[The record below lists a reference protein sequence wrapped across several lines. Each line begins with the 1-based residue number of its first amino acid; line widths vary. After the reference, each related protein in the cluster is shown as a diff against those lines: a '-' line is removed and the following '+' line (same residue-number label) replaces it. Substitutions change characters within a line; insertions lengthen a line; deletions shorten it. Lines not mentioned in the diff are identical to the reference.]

1 MPMQKLSEHYFKR
14 FPNLLNK
21 YACADAPSIELRL
34 IITIPLFKE
43 EADYVLSS
51 LEMCKLNSSKE
62 VEILAIVNQPAD
74 RQDLSMFHQ
83 NQVLELKNRKLKNGI
98 PLRVISALD
107 LEPKQAGVGLARK
120 IAMDDA
126 LSRFAAIGRD
136 GLIVGLDGDCQVSE
150 NYFEALLKGEKSD
163 LNAASLAFE
172 HPLESLSI
180 QEQKNIID
188 YEIWLR
194 YYSKALEWSNFPFHY
209 LTIGSSMAVR
219 ASAYAKIGGM
229 NRRKAGEDFYF
240 LHKLMP
246 MPKYKELDDLKVYP
260 QARISDRVPFGTG
273 RAMAEIEMGKK
284 DFSLVYNEMIFK
296 DLSVL
301 IKSSALG
308 SYELSKLTFWGA
320 FLAEEPK
327 FEHSYNTLVE
337 RSSVETFAKNF
348 YHWWDGFK
356 VLKFVHFRSQNYPAQ
371 EASIAVNALFGKY
384 LEGQDLLSYL
394 KRC

>member
-1 MPMQKLSEHYFKR
+1 MQ
-14 FPNLLNK
+14 
-21 YACADAPSIELRL
+21 
-34 IITIPLFKE
+34 
-43 EADYVLSS
+43 
-51 LEMCKLNSSKE
+51 
-62 VEILAIVNQPAD
+62 
-74 RQDLSMFHQ
+74 
-83 NQVLELKNRKLKNGI
+83 
-98 PLRVISALD
+98 
-107 LEPKQAGVGLARK
+107 
-120 IAMDDA
+120 
-126 LSRFAAIGRD
+126 
-136 GLIVGLDGDCQVSE
+136 
-150 NYFEALLKGEKSD
+150 
-163 LNAASLAFE
+163 
-172 HPLESLSI
+172 
-180 QEQKNIID
+180 
-188 YEIWLR
+188 
-194 YYSKALEWSNFPFHY
+194 
-209 LTIGSSMAVR
+209 
-219 ASAYAKIGGM
+219 
-229 NRRKAGEDFYF
+229 
-240 LHKLMP
+240 
-246 MPKYKELDDLKVYP
+246 KYKELDDLKVYP

-337 RSSVETFAKNF
+337 RSSVETFTKNF